1 MLHFDKGQFDAL
13 VSIDSYHYFATR
25 KGFFEEKMLPFLGEK
40 AVVLVGVPGIK
51 DEFTGRSEELLS
63 DWLGNE
69 AYMFQSP
76 SAWREIIG
84 TTIELEF
91 LKLGKWVVLTLPGM
105 SGWLRR
111 TNMLQAISDFMKQL
125 SSHIHVLSVFTSR

>member
-1 MLHFDKGQFDAL
+1 M
-13 VSIDSYHYFATR
+13 
-25 KGFFEEKMLPFLGEK
+25 
-40 AVVLVGVPGIK
+40 VLIGVPGIK

-91 LKLGKWVVLTLPGM
+91 LKLGKWVVSTLRGTNGSLPN
-105 SGWLRR
+105 
-111 TNMLQAISDFMKQL
+111 TNML
-125 SSHIHVLSVFTSR
+125 